1 MSTADLRTDARSIFD
16 AALRAVDPAA
26 ATRRHVVRDGNC
38 LNIGGVT
45 CDLDDFDGVYV
56 VGAGK
61 AGAVMAGAMESILG
75 DRLAGGA
82 VNVKYGH
89 TTPLRRVQLIEAGHP
104 IPDAAGVEGTA
115 KIAGLLE
122 RLGEDDLVFCLLS
135 GGGSALMPLPVE
147 GVTLAEKQEVTGR
160 LLQCGATINEI
171 NTIRKHVSRVKGGQ
185 LARLASPARLVSLVL
200 SDVIGDPLDVIA
212 SGPTVP
218 DESSYAD
225 CGRILDKYGLEK
237 DLPPSVIHHLDA
249 GMKGTVP
256 ETPGSGDPVFD
267 RTQNVMIANNRQ
279 ALDAARVEAEKRG
292 YSTLVMSSTID
303 GETREI
309 ARVYSAVAREIV
321 QHGDPVRAP
330 ACVISGGETTVT
342 LKGGGKGGRNQ
353 EFVLAAAG
361 GIAGLERTVVF
372 SAGTDGT
379 DGPTDAAGA
388 VADGLTLARAAEKG
402 LAADTSLDDNDAYH
416 FFEPLGDLV
425 ITGPTH
431 TNVMDLRLLLVGRGP
446 FESRDRS

>member
-1 MSTADLRTDARSIFD
+1 MSTDDLRTDARLIFD

-26 ATRRHVVRDGNC
+26 ATKRHVVREGNN
-38 LNIGGVT
+38 LQIGGIS
-45 CDLDDFDGVYV
+45 CDLDRFDGIYV

-61 AGAVMAGAMESILG
+61 AGAMMAGAMESILG
-75 DRLAGGA
+75 DRLAGGV

-89 TTPLRRVQLIEAGHP
+89 TAPLQRVELIEAGHP

-122 RLGEDDLVFCLLS
+122 RLGENDLAFCLLS
-135 GGGSALMPLPVE
+135 GGGSALMPLPAD
-147 GVTLAEKQEVTGR
+147 GVTLEEKQAVTGR
-160 LLQCGATINEI
+160 LLRCGATINEI
-171 NTIRKHVSRVKGGQ
+171 NAIRKHISRVKGGR
-185 LARLASPARLVSLVL
+185 LARLASPARLVNLVL

-218 DESSYAD
+218 DESTYSD
-225 CGRILDKYGLEK
+225 CRAILERYGLK
-237 DLPPSVIHHLDA
+237 DDLPPSVTRHLDA
-249 GMKGTVP
+249 GIAGTEP
-256 ETPGSGDPVFD
+256 ETPGPGDPVFD

-279 ALDAARVEAEKRG
+279 ALDTARTEAEKRG
-292 YSTLVMSSTID
+292 YNALVLSSSID

-309 ARVYSAVAREIV
+309 ARVYSALAREIAR
-321 QHGDPVRAP
+321 HGDPVPGP

-353 EFVLAAAG
+353 EFVLAAATGIG
-361 GIAGLERTVVF
+361 GMERTVVF

-388 VADGLTLARAAEKG
+388 VADGQTLERAAKKG
-402 LAADTSLDDNDAYH
+402 LDADACLDDNDAYH

-425 ITGPTH
+425 MTGPTH
-431 TNVMDLRLLLVGRGP
+431 TNVMDLRLLLVGQVP
-446 FESRDRS
+446 CESRNRS